1 MSNSSDLMTLERQEQ
16 IVTLVNEVGS
26 ITVAELSDQFGVSE
40 ATVRRDL
47 IALTER
53 NLVRRTHG
61 GIMRIGTVATTESP
75 IILRQGEH
83 AAEKERIGAAAA
95 GLIRNGETL
104 LLAGGSTG
112 LAVARHLD
120 RHSNL
125 TIITESL
132 LVVQELLRQGHHRLI
147 MLGGMIDADEQA
159 VRGTLARQM
168 LEQLCV
174 DKIIIGARAVSVK
187 RGISAETPEEA
198 EFLRAFLN
206 CGDQAI
212 LVTDSSK
219 FHLSALAQ
227 LAPLT
232 AVQTL
237 VTDSNI
243 DEDSAQQVRE
253 LEIELL
259 VV

>member
-1 MSNSSDLMTLERQEQ
+1 MSNSSDLMTLERQEH

-26 ITVAELSDQFGVSE
+26 ITVAELSERFGVSE
-40 ATVRRDL
+40 TTIRRDL
-47 IALTER
+47 IALSER

-75 IILRQGEH
+75 IVLRQSEH
-83 AAEKERIGAAAA
+83 AEEKERIGAAVAE
-95 GLIRNGETL
+95 LILNGETL

-120 RHSNL
+120 RHTNL

-147 MLGGMIDADEQA
+147 MLGGMIDPDEQA

-174 DKIIIGARAVSVK
+174 DKVIIGARAVSVK

-206 CGDQAI
+206 CGDHVI

-232 AVQTL
+232 AVQTV
-237 VTDSNI
+237 VTDEHI
-243 DEDSAQQVRE
+243 DENTAQQIRD
-253 LEIELL
+253 LEIDLII
-259 VV
+259 V

>member
-1 MSNSSDLMTLERQEQ
+1 MSNFSDLMTPERQEQ
-16 IVTLVNEVGS
+16 IVNLVNELGS
-26 ITVAELSDQFGVSE
+26 VTVTELSERFCVSE
-40 ATVRRDL
+40 TTIRRDL
-47 IALTER
+47 ITLSER

-75 IILRQGEH
+75 IVLRQAEH
-83 AAEKERIGAAAA
+83 AAEKERIGVAAAK
-95 GLIRNGETL
+95 LIQNGETL

-112 LAVARHLD
+112 LAVAHHLD
-120 RHSNL
+120 RHTNL

-147 MLGGMIDADEQA
+147 MLGGMIDPDEQA

-168 LEQLCV
+168 LEQLRV
-174 DKIIIGARAVSVK
+174 DKVIIGARAVSVK

-198 EFLRAFLN
+198 EFLRTFLK
-206 CGDQAI
+206 CGEHVI

-237 VTDSNI
+237 VTDTNL
-243 DEDSAQQVRE
+243 DESITQQIGE

-259 VV
+259 MA

>member
-1 MSNSSDLMTLERQEQ
+1 MSTLNDLMTPERQEQ
-16 IVTLVNEVGS
+16 IVSLVNELGS
-26 ITVAELSDQFGVSE
+26 VTVAELSERFGVSE
-40 ATVRRDL
+40 TTIRRDL
-47 IALTER
+47 ITLTER
-53 NLVRRTHG
+53 SLVRRTHG

-75 IILRQGEH
+75 IVLRQAEH

-95 GLIRNGETL
+95 QLIRSGETL

-120 RHSNL
+120 RHANL

-132 LVVQELLRQGHHRLI
+132 LVIQELLRQGHHRLM
-147 MLGGMIDADEQA
+147 MLGGTVDLDEQA

-168 LEQLCV
+168 LEQLRV
-174 DKIIIGARAVSVK
+174 DKVILGARAVSVK

-206 CGDQAI
+206 CGDDVM

-227 LAPLT
+227 LAPIT
-232 AVQTL
+232 AAQTL
-237 VTDSNI
+237 ITDNALDENI
-243 DEDSAQQVRE
+243 ARHIRD
-253 LEIELL
+253 LEINLIM
-259 VV
+259 V

>member
-1 MSNSSDLMTLERQEQ
+1 MSNSTDLMTPERQEQ
-16 IVTLVNEVGS
+16 IVSLVNDVGS
-26 ITVAELSDQFGVSE
+26 VTVAELSERFAVSE
-40 ATVRRDL
+40 TTIRRDL
-47 IALTER
+47 STLAEW

-61 GIMRIGTVATTESP
+61 GAMRIGTVATTESP
-75 IILRQGEH
+75 IVLRQAEH

-95 GLIRNGETL
+95 ELIRHGETL

-112 LAVARHLD
+112 LAVARHLG
-120 RHSNL
+120 RHINL
-125 TIITESL
+125 TVITESL

-147 MLGGMIDADEQA
+147 MLGGTIDPDEQA
-159 VRGTLARQM
+159 VRGTLARQL

-174 DKIIIGARAVSVK
+174 DKVIIGAHAVSVK

-198 EFLRAFLN
+198 EFLRAFLK
-206 CGDQAI
+206 CGEYVI

-227 LAPLT
+227 LVPLT
-232 AVQTL
+232 AIQTL
-237 VTDSNI
+237 VTDNNL
-243 DEDSAQQVRE
+243 DESIAQQIRE

-259 VV
+259 TV

>member
-1 MSNSSDLMTLERQEQ
+1 MSNLTDLMTPERQEQ
-16 IVTLVNEVGS
+16 IVALVNELGS
-26 ITVAELSDQFGVSE
+26 VTVAELSERFGVSE
-40 ATVRRDL
+40 TTIRRDL
-47 IALTER
+47 ITLSEH
-53 NLVRRTHG
+53 NQVRRTHG

-75 IILRQGEH
+75 IVLRQAEH

-95 GLIRNGETL
+95 ELIRNGETL

-120 RHSNL
+120 RHTNL

-147 MLGGMIDADEQA
+147 MLGGMIDPDEQA

-168 LEQLCV
+168 LEQLSV
-174 DKIIIGARAVSVK
+174 DNVIIGARAVSVR

-198 EFLRAFLN
+198 EFLRAFLK
-206 CGDQAI
+206 CGEHVI

-237 VTDSNI
+237 MTDNHL
-243 DEDSAQQVRE
+243 DESIAQQIRE
-253 LEIELL
+253 LEIDLIT
-259 VV
+259 V

>member
-1 MSNSSDLMTLERQEQ
+1 MLASNDLMTPERQEQ
-16 IVTLVNEVGS
+16 IVALVNERGS
-26 ITVAELSDQFGVSE
+26 VTVAELSERFGVSE
-40 ATVRRDL
+40 TTIRRDL
-47 IALTER
+47 ITLAEH

-61 GIMRIGTVATTESP
+61 GIMRMTTVATTESP
-75 IILRQGEH
+75 IVLRQSEY

-147 MLGGMIDADEQA
+147 MLGGTVDPDEQA

-174 DKIIIGARAVSVK
+174 DKVIIGARAVSIR

-206 CGDQAI
+206 CGDDVI

-227 LAPLT
+227 LAPIT
-232 AVQTL
+232 TVGTL
-237 VTDSNI
+237 VTDTDL
-243 DEDSAQQVRE
+243 DESIAQQIRD
-253 LEIELL
+253 LGINLL
-259 VV
+259 TV

>member
-1 MSNSSDLMTLERQEQ
+1 MLASNDLMTPERQEQ
-16 IVTLVNEVGS
+16 IVNLVNESGS
-26 ITVAELSDQFGVSE
+26 VTVAELSERFGVSE
-40 ATVRRDL
+40 TTIRRDL
-47 IALTER
+47 ITLTER

-61 GIMRIGTVATTESP
+61 GIMRMATVATTESP
-75 IILRQGEH
+75 IMLRQSEH

-95 GLIRNGETL
+95 GLVRSGETL

-125 TIITESL
+125 TIMTESL

-147 MLGGMIDADEQA
+147 MLGGTIDPDEQA

-168 LEQLCV
+168 LSQLCV
-174 DKIIIGARAVSVK
+174 DKVIIGARAVSVR

-206 CGDQAI
+206 CGDDVI

-227 LAPLT
+227 LAPIT
-232 AVQTL
+232 AVRTL
-237 VTDSNI
+237 VTDDDL
-243 DEDSAQQVRE
+243 DESIAQQIRD
-253 LEIELL
+253 LEINLL
-259 VV
+259 TV